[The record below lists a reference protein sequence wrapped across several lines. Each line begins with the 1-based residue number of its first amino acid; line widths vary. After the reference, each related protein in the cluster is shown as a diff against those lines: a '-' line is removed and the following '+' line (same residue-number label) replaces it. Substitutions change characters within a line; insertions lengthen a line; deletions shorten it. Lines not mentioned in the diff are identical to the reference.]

1 MSIIITGLISDKL
14 EENQISIMLI
24 YVDID
29 DTICYL
35 EDENQLNDKDYS
47 KAIPYPDRIQKINK
61 LYDEKNTIV
70 YWTARGT
77 KTGKLWFNITY
88 KQLMNWGCKF
98 HELRMGK
105 PAYDLFIDD
114 KNVNSETYF
123 K

>member
-1 MSIIITGLISDKL
+1 MK
-14 EENQISIMLI
+14 I

-29 DTICYL
+29 DTICYY
-35 EDENQLNDKDYS
+35 DNIDTGKKMDYS
-47 KAIPYPDRIQKINK
+47 KTKPYLERINKINK
-61 LYDEKNTIV
+61 LFDEGHKII

-77 KTGKLWFNITY
+77 VTQKLWFNVTY
-88 KQLMNWGCKF
+88 EQLIGWGCKF

-114 KNVNSETYF
+114 KNINSEEYF